1 MKNILISS
9 VVLTFISINA
19 AAAVSD
25 NLTPFVSYSGN
36 YTVFVETGSY
46 CSQAY
51 QSLQL
56 EIKPNQQTV
65 TETFIGEGA
74 MHGQPTAGVQDFS
87 VSVNDT
93 YELPSST
100 GRRLQRVVVKKQA
113 IIVQESTFAPLFGLF
128 GKWKDN
134 QALLTFHKDGAI
146 SVYRG
151 GYNCKFIRD

>member
-9 VVLTFISINA
+9 VVLTFLSINA

-36 YTVFVETGSY
+36 YTVFIEAGSY

-65 TETFIGEGA
+65 TETFIGDGA

-134 QALLTFHKDGAI
+134 QALLTFHKDGTI

>member
-1 MKNILISS
+1 MKNILMSS
-9 VVLTFISINA
+9 VVLTFLSVNA

-25 NLTPFVSYSGN
+25 NLAPFERYSGN

-46 CSQAY
+46 CSHAY

-56 EIKPNQQTV
+56 EIKPNQQTI
-65 TETFIGEGA
+65 TETFIGDGA
-74 MHGQPTAGVQDFS
+74 LHGQPTAGVKDLS
-87 VSVNDT
+87 VSVNDI

-113 IIVQESTFAPLFGLF
+113 IIVQESTFAPLYGLF

-134 QALLTFHKDGAI
+134 EALLTFHTDGAI

-151 GYNCKFIRD
+151 GYNCKFIRE